1 MVGLGQW
8 GPGLPVRATLSSP
21 GLGQVPPVQIGVLW
35 IEQPAPPATPV
46 EGNLLVAR
54 GEMAASDQVTW
65 LLARLSWG
73 LRAVASRPA
82 DPHRLSPPPGLS
94 PPTPFF
100 LGRTRAGGDEN
111 LGRFKFLILP
121 GEQRL
126 TQPGWERL
134 PRRGHVGG
142 LSAEGL
148 AEGGGPGQWGL
159 GPSGTRAHASQSPRL
174 SAGGQWGLRRFHSAR
189 SSGGRLRAGKACRL
203 LTGRRRVPSKGS
215 LGRPSL
221 ELPCTSRL
229 APRLA
234 AGGRG
239 EDLPLMTGRGSQGL
253 CKTLPLD
260 VRPGAS
266 TRLSPQAWVTS
277 RALSAAVI
285 GEDERVL
292 GRWPLA
298 TANTA

>member
-142 LSAEGL
+142 LSAVGLGALRHQSTCVSESSAVSRGPVGTPKVPLGSVKQRPPTGREGL
-148 AEGGGPGQWGL
+148 PPAHGQTAGP
-159 GPSGTRAHASQSPRL
+159 
-174 SAGGQWGLRRFHSAR
+174 
-189 SSGGRLRAGKACRL
+189 
-203 LTGRRRVPSKGS
+203 
-215 LGRPSL
+215 
-221 ELPCTSRL
+221 
-229 APRLA
+229 
-234 AGGRG
+234 
-239 EDLPLMTGRGSQGL
+239 
-253 CKTLPLD
+253 
-260 VRPGAS
+260 
-266 TRLSPQAWVTS
+266 
-277 RALSAAVI
+277 
-285 GEDERVL
+285 
-292 GRWPLA
+292 
-298 TANTA
+298 

>member
-54 GEMAASDQVTW
+54 GEMATSDQVTW

-148 AEGGGPGQWGL
+148 AEGGVPGSGAWGPQA
-159 GPSGTRAHASQSPRL
+159 PEHM
-174 SAGGQWGLRRFHSAR
+174 
-189 SSGGRLRAGKACRL
+189 RLRVLGCQPGASGDSEGSTRL
-203 LTGRRRVPSKGS
+203 GQAEAAYRQG
-215 LGRPSL
+215 
-221 ELPCTSRL
+221 
-229 APRLA
+229 RLA
-234 AGGRG
+234 ACSWADGGSLARA
-239 EDLPLMTGRGSQGL
+239 RW
-253 CKTLPLD
+253 
-260 VRPGAS
+260 AA
-266 TRLSPQAWVTS
+266 RL
-277 RALSAAVI
+277 
-285 GEDERVL
+285 
-292 GRWPLA
+292 
-298 TANTA
+298 